1 MRVRFALAA
10 AVATVLV
17 AGCASDEDTTGT
29 TSGESVTVEHVY
41 GTTAVDGTPE
51 RIVAT
56 SGQWVDALLEFG
68 VQPVAYLSAGSMGD
82 ERGLFPWQQD
92 VAADAVA
99 LDAASLLTGGD
110 LPVEQIASL
119 QPDLVLGS
127 WLVDSEA
134 DFDTLSAVAPTV
146 APLGDTGVDRWDE
159 QVRVLGEILG
169 RSDDAEKIISDRE
182 AEIAEAALPGLA
194 GRTGVLSQYV
204 VGQGQFVVVADP
216 EDGAAA
222 LFEQLGMTLPPS
234 LVEEAGVGQGRLMFS
249 PERVDALVADLLI
262 ILPNGGTEQDL
273 MALPGFA
280 DLPAVTGGGL
290 AVVDYPTVAA
300 FNTPSSLS
308 IGYALDTIRPQ
319 LEAIAGA

>member
-1 MRVRFALAA
+1 MRVRFALA

-29 TSGESVTVEHVY
+29 TSEESVTVEHVF
-41 GTTAVDGTPE
+41 GTTTLDGTPE

-68 VQPVAYLSAGSMGD
+68 IQPVAYLSAGSMGD
-82 ERGLFPWQQD
+82 ERGLYPWQQD
-92 VAADAVA
+92 VTADAVA
-99 LDAASLLTGGD
+99 LDDVSLLTGGD

-146 APLGDTGVDRWDE
+146 APLSDTGVDRWDE

-204 VGQGQFVVVADP
+204 FGQGQFVVVADP

-234 LVEEAGVGQGRLMFS
+234 LVEEAGVSQGRLMFS